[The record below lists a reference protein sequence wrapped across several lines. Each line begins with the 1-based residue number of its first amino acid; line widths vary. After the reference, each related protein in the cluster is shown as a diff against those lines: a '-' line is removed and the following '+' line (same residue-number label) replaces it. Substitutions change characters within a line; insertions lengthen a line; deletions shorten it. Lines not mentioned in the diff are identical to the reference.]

1 MVKMARKQMFTGL
14 TFLLTC
20 SLALSACSSSN
31 NNIGADN
38 GKTTNT
44 KEQQTEGGKI
54 SAFGEQPLTFSYYM
68 NYDWASPSGYGTD
81 AVTKWL
87 QEEKKMTMTEVNSNG
102 NAKQKFGTMVAF
114 TFTSG
119 RYRA

>member
-1 MVKMARKQMFTGL
+1 MRGANQVVKMARKQMFTGL
-14 TFLLTC
+14 AFLLTC
-20 SLALSACSSSN
+20 SLALSACSSS

-81 AVTKWL
+81 AVT
-87 QEEKKMTMTEVNSNG
+87 EM
-102 NAKQKFGTMVAF
+102 AA
-114 TFTSG
+114 G
-119 RYRA
+119 RKENDDDRS